1 MLKERI
7 KETVQRQH
15 DFFGTGATLGYKYR
29 LNKLNKLK
37 TAIQTYEKRIM
48 QALRDD
54 LGKGDF
60 ESYATEISIV
70 YTEINHAVRHLKK
83 WMKPKRVGTPI
94 VSFGGVSK
102 IHKQPLGVVLI
113 MTPWNYPFM
122 LSLAPVLAAI
132 AAGNCVVLKPS
143 SYSPNTSAVIENMVS
158 EFFKDDYFS
167 VFQGNREINQ
177 ILLEQKFDYIFFTGS
192 QKVGKL
198 VMKAASENLTPITL
212 ELGGKSPCIVDENV
226 DIKKT
231 AKRIVWGK
239 SINVG
244 QTCIA
249 PDYVLV
255 HKDVK
260 DKLVDEMIKAK
271 EKFFGENMLESKDY
285 GKIVRPQAFAA
296 LVKLMEGQRI
306 LHGGKHDEKAQKIEL
321 TFLDNPKL
329 DSDVMSREIFGPVLP
344 IISVDNMEQARSIIK
359 KYSKPLAL
367 YVFTKNKEFERYMVE
382 NIQFGGGCINDTI
395 MHITNGN
402 LPFGGIGDSG
412 MGSYHG
418 DESFETFSH
427 TKSILR
433 QNFAFDIPIRYAPYK
448 KKLGLVKK
456 LVK

>member
-1 MLKERI
+1 MLSWLLSIFTIYKYAGIWRIGDKDMLKERI

-271 EKFFGENMLESKDY
+271 EKFFGENWL
-285 GKIVRPQAFAA
+285 
-296 LVKLMEGQRI
+296 
-306 LHGGKHDEKAQKIEL
+306 
-321 TFLDNPKL
+321 
-329 DSDVMSREIFGPVLP
+329 
-344 IISVDNMEQARSIIK
+344 
-359 KYSKPLAL
+359 
-367 YVFTKNKEFERYMVE
+367 
-382 NIQFGGGCINDTI
+382 
-395 MHITNGN
+395 
-402 LPFGGIGDSG
+402 
-412 MGSYHG
+412 
-418 DESFETFSH
+418 
-427 TKSILR
+427 
-433 QNFAFDIPIRYAPYK
+433 
-448 KKLGLVKK
+448 
-456 LVK
+456 